1 MTCFGRLEG
10 RIMKPKGESI
20 MSILSGIQKFHGA
33 GEGPSGIDAEQYGVP
48 ARSLYTALDPGDL
61 HQRIDITDEHDRV
74 LYQTKSSV
82 IAIKGKTDIFD
93 QNWTQVAHLEKK
105 PVSLH
110 EKHYITMADG
120 RQFTLSNQ
128 LFRVFK
134 DITDIEGLGWQIQGN
149 VIGLNFTLFDETG
162 APVAVIGQKA
172 VSLHNRYSIDL
183 YQPQHEQIVVAIV
196 IALQKMLAAR
206 RENSD

>member
-1 MTCFGRLEG
+1 
-10 RIMKPKGESI
+10 
-20 MSILSGIQKFHGA
+20 MSLFSTIQKFHGA
-33 GEGPSGIDAEQYGVP
+33 GEGPNENNLEQYGEP

-61 HQRIDITDEHDRV
+61 HQRIDVTDEHDRV

-82 IAIKGKTDIFD
+82 ITIRGKTDIFD
-93 QNWTQVAHLEKK
+93 PNGALVAHLEKK
-105 PVSLH
+105 PISLH

-128 LFRVFK
+128 LFRIFK
-134 DITDIEGLGWQIQGN
+134 DVTDIEGLGWQIQGN

-162 APVAVIGQKA
+162 ALVADIGQKA

-183 YQPQHEQIVVAIV
+183 YQPQYEQVVVAIV
-196 IALQKMLAAR
+196 ISLQKMLTAR
-206 RENSD
+206 RESSD